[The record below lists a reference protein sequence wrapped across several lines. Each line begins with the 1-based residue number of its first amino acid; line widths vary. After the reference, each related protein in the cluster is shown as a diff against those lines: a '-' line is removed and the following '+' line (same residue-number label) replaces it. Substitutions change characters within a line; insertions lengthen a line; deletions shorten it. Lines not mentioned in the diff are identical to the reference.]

1 MEILE
6 PLLQTTR
13 GAKTNYGELKQS
25 RFSATHVDR
34 KWPFCI
40 TGQQFFPYFLAIRL
54 SKSKD
59 T

>member
-1 MEILE
+1 MEILQ

-13 GAKTNYGELKQS
+13 GTKTNYGELKQC

-40 TGQQFFPYFLAIRL
+40 TKQQFLPYFLVIRL

>member
-13 GAKTNYGELKQS
+13 GTKTKYRELQQS
-25 RFSATHVDR
+25 RFWATHVDR

-40 TGQQFFPYFLAIRL
+40 TEQQFSPYFLVIRL
-54 SKSKD
+54 NKSKD